1 MLHTKHC
8 QWPGPSEALRELYGK
23 KRCLCRKGGGEDA
36 PRKRNCA
43 EPMCGFQTHEKVL
56 EALGV
61 LGANGHYTLKQCL
74 IQENLLGPSGQGRR
88 TSYGH

>member
-1 MLHTKHC
+1 MVK
-8 QWPGPSEALRELYGK
+8 SAVSAER
-23 KRCLCRKGGGEDA
+23 GGGDA

-88 TSYGH
+88 TSYSH